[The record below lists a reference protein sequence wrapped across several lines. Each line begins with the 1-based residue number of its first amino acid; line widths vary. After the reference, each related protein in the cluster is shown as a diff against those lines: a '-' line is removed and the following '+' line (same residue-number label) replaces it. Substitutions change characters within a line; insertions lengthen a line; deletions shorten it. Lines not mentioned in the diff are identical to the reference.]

1 MSEILKEML
10 YSPQTLSTSKSKDP
24 FMCHGDLWDRVN
36 GDSQPGT
43 DISPV
48 VSDNGYQSPAQHPG
62 SEASSKSP
70 QVPAAMALDTFHSP
84 ELQSNTKSLIRSEAL
99 I

>member
-1 MSEILKEML
+1 MSEILKETL
-10 YSPQTLSTSKSKDP
+10 YSPQILSTLKSKDP
-24 FMCHGDLWDRVN
+24 FMCYGDLWDRVN
-36 GDSQPGT
+36 EDSQPGT
-43 DISPV
+43 DIAPV

-62 SEASSKSP
+62 SEPSSKSP

-84 ELQSNTKSLIRSEAL
+84 ALQSNTEGLIRSEAL